1 MKKIIRG
8 LVYNTESAKEVADW
22 SNSFPVNDFNYEEQ
36 HLYRKRTGEFFIY
49 GWGGPKSQYARATGL
64 NSWTGGSAITP
75 ISYDE
80 AKQWAE
86 EKLSADKYESSFGEV
101 TEDGGRTTQLFSL
114 STIALEKL
122 RVMASKEGK
131 SMSGLVE
138 EMILE
143 RSK

>member
-80 AKQWAE
+80 AKQWE
-86 EKLSADKYESSFGEV
+86 I
-101 TEDGGRTTQLFSL
+101 GR
-114 STIALEKL
+114 AH
-122 RVMASKEGK
+122 V
-131 SMSGLVE
+131 
-138 EMILE
+138 
-143 RSK
+143 